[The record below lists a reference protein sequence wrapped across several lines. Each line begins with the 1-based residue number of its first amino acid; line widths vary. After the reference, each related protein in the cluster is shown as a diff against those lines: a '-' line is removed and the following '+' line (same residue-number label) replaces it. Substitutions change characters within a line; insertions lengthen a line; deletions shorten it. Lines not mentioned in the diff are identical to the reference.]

1 MWALVV
7 PVLSDRHYGEKA
19 PERSQQTAPYLVLC
33 CTAPPQQSKIGT
45 MEIEAGISKIV
56 PVADDVMAI
65 RTIERPKGG
74 LSIILVESLSRPKF
88 RGKSL
93 CSAIAEQVAAL
104 LATGVRDGAAA
115 RAASDTLFTDYDG
128 SASARLSIAS
138 ADLQSGTLVISTNGS
153 VPYFVASNGEVTCLN
168 MEAAAIGTERNI
180 RPTIHELPLE
190 PGLALVMY
198 TSGIERAG
206 ELSGQNIDIC
216 AYLETSLE
224 SEGFLAQQLADELLA
239 EAARLQEAKKSLPLG
254 VVALHVGS
262 QRTDG
267 IHRTTYRIPVS
278 EQTHV

>member
-1 MWALVV
+1 
-7 PVLSDRHYGEKA
+7 
-19 PERSQQTAPYLVLC
+19 
-33 CTAPPQQSKIGT
+33 
-45 MEIEAGISKIV
+45 MEIEAGISKV
-56 PVADDVMAI
+56 VRPADDVVAI

-74 LSIILVESLSRPKF
+74 LSIILVESLARPKLG
-88 RGKSL
+88 GKSL
-93 CSAIAEQVAAL
+93 CSTIAEQVAGL
-104 LATGVRDGAAA
+104 LASGVRDGAAA
-115 RAASDTLFTDYDG
+115 RAASDTLFTEYDG
-128 SASARLSIAS
+128 SASARLSIVS

-224 SEGFLAQQLADELLA
+224 SEGFPAQQLADELLG
-239 EAARLQEAKKSLPLG
+239 EAARLQDAQRSLPLG
-254 VVALHVGS
+254 VVALHVSS
-262 QRTDG
+262 QGTDG
-267 IHRTTYRIPVS
+267 IHRTTYRIPVG
-278 EQTHV
+278 EETHV